1 MSGTRHNQPQGS
13 RRGLLKAGMAVA
25 AVSALGNSGTA
36 EAKEVRTVS
45 QSQDAPLVR
54 QNVKSL
60 SDRQKRALVE
70 AIHRLKRTQSPIDP
84 TLNYYDQFVRF
95 HQLAL
100 LRSRLELGHSVA
112 HQSPAFLPWHR
123 KLILMFEQAV
133 RDTTGD
139 PNFTVPYWDWTD
151 QSSLDVV
158 FDDDLMGPAEGD
170 PEQHY
175 AILSGPFRRGKFAMN
190 LTASAYGHNDFQS
203 RCPFPYLTRGEKGS
217 IPLPTAADVS
227 ALLKV
232 DIYDSPPYDATAN
245 IHKSF
250 RNYLLGAPDPTASP
264 SSLQGMSR
272 LHRLP
277 HLWVGGQWDAT
288 VYSEAFKPSTTTFVG
303 TMTAIDCSP
312 NDPVF
317 WLHHCNIDRLWAIW
331 ETVYGS
337 SYEPTSGAN
346 LGWNIDDELYPYV
359 DYRDSPEIRRNG
371 ITNRSMLDFTRF
383 GYTYEDLT

>member
-1 MSGTRHNQPQGS
+1 MSRTRHNQAQRS
-13 RRGLLKAGMAVA
+13 RRGLLKACMAVA
-25 AVSALGNSGTA
+25 AVSALGKPGTTEA
-36 EAKEVRTVS
+36 EEVRTVS

-54 QNVKSL
+54 QNVKNL

-70 AIHRLKRTQSPIDP
+70 AVHRLKRTRSPIDP

-139 PNFTVPYWDWTD
+139 ANFTVPYWDWTD
-151 QSSLDVV
+151 RSSLDVV
-158 FDDDLMGPAEGD
+158 FDDDFMGPAEGD
-170 PEQHY
+170 PKQNY
-175 AILSGPFRRGKFAMN
+175 AILSGPFRRGAFAMN

-217 IPLPTAADVS
+217 IPLPTAEDVS

-232 DIYDSPPYDATAN
+232 DIYDSPPYDATAD
-245 IHKSF
+245 IHSSF

-264 SSLQGMSR
+264 RSLQGMSR

-331 ETVYGS
+331 ETIYGS

-359 DYRDSPEIRRNG
+359 EYRDSPEIRRDG

>member
-1 MSGTRHNQPQGS
+1 
-13 RRGLLKAGMAVA
+13 
-25 AVSALGNSGTA
+25 
-36 EAKEVRTVS
+36 
-45 QSQDAPLVR
+45 
-54 QNVKSL
+54 
-60 SDRQKRALVE
+60 
-70 AIHRLKRTQSPIDP
+70 
-84 TLNYYDQFVRF
+84 
-95 HQLAL
+95 
-100 LRSRLELGHSVA
+100 
-112 HQSPAFLPWHR
+112 
-123 KLILMFEQAV
+123 
-133 RDTTGD
+133 
-139 PNFTVPYWDWTD
+139 
-151 QSSLDVV
+151 
-158 FDDDLMGPAEGD
+158 MGPAEGD
-170 PEQHY
+170 PEQNY
-175 AILSGPFRRGKFAMN
+175 AILSGPFRRGTFAMN

-232 DIYDSPPYDATAN
+232 DIYDSPPYDATAD

-317 WLHHCNIDRLWAIW
+317 WLHHCNIDRLWAH
-331 ETVYGS
+331 
-337 SYEPTSGAN
+337 
-346 LGWNIDDELYPYV
+346 LGGQSTAFP
-359 DYRDSPEIRRNG
+359 
-371 ITNRSMLDFTRF
+371 TNRPRARTRVGTSMTNSIRSLNTATARRYVETDFQIDQCSTSRGLDTPTR
-383 GYTYEDLT
+383 T

>member
-1 MSGTRHNQPQGS
+1 MSKTRHNQPQGS

-25 AVSALGNSGTA
+25 AVSALGKPGTA
-36 EAKEVRTVS
+36 GAEEVRTVS
-45 QSQDAPLVR
+45 QRQDAPLVR

-60 SDRQKRALVE
+60 SDRQKHALVE

-123 KLILMFEQAV
+123 KLILMFEQAL

-139 PNFTVPYWDWTD
+139 ATFTVPYWDWTD
-151 QSSLDVV
+151 RSSLDVV
-158 FDDDLMGPAEGD
+158 FSDDFMGPAEGD
-170 PEQHY
+170 PEQNY
-175 AILSGPFRRGKFAMN
+175 TILSGPFRRGTFAMN

-232 DIYDSPPYDATAN
+232 DIYDSPPYDATAD
-245 IHKSF
+245 IHSSF